1 MPTRTGRP
9 TAAAASRSGGP
20 FESRATV
27 GDTCIRLSRVRKS
40 YGTGPAAV
48 RALRAID
55 LHVSV
60 GELVAIAGRRGS
72 GKTTLIELI
81 GATQPPTAGEI
92 LVCGRRLDLL
102 DDRGRLE
109 FRTANVALAPQVP
122 TLAPTLN
129 VYETISQSARTSPQ
143 PRSDRWTH
151 ALMEAFEL
159 RAETTVC
166 VADLSDGVQQRLSLA
181 RALAKNAP
189 LLLIDDP
196 LPAATAKARRHAIA
210 LMRQLVRPDTTV
222 VLTTSD
228 RAAAALADRV
238 VELK

>member
-1 MPTRTGRP
+1 MPTRTGRG

-20 FESRATV
+20 CGSRATV
-27 GDTCIRLSRVRKS
+27 GDTCIRLSRVAKS
-40 YGTGPAAV
+40 YGAGPAAV
-48 RALRAID
+48 RALRAFE
-55 LHVSV
+55 LEVNV

-81 GATQPPTAGEI
+81 GAIQPPTTGEI

-129 VYETISQSARTSPQ
+129 AYETISQAARTSQ
-143 PRSDRWTH
+143 QRRSDRWTH
-151 ALMEAFEL
+151 ALMGAFEL
-159 RAETTVC
+159 GAKPAVP
-166 VADLSDGVQQRLSLA
+166 VADLSDEVQQRLSLA

-189 LLLIDDP
+189 LLLVDEP
-196 LPAATAKARRHAIA
+196 LPAATTEARRHAIA

-222 VLTTSD
+222 VVTTSD
-228 RAAAALADRV
+228 RAAASLAHRV
-238 VELK
+238 VELE